1 MAKRSEA
8 DWNEL
13 TAGGRRILQR
23 VARDQALTNYGDFN
37 KELAEETGLPAF
49 NLNAE
54 DGRAD
59 ISRLLVRIAERDWE
73 DGNEYML
80 TSLVKLTGENH
91 PGQGFITLAEQED
104 LYDPKKEPQLDFWSR
119 QVGLAHE
126 AHKRV
131 RTPKP

>member
-1 MAKRSEA
+1 MKRSEA

-13 TAGGRRILQR
+13 TNEGRRILQR

-37 KELAEETGLPAF
+37 KELAEATGLPGF

-91 PGQGFITLAEQED
+91 PGQGFFTLAEQED
-104 LYDPKKEPQLDFWSR
+104 QYDPKTEPQMDFWQR
-119 QVGLAHE
+119 QVRLAHE
-126 AHKRV
+126 ANKRV
-131 RTPKP
+131 RPARA

>member
-13 TAGGRRILQR
+13 TNEGRRILQR

-37 KELAEETGLPAF
+37 REIAEETGLPAF

-54 DGRAD
+54 DGRAG
-59 ISRLLVRIAERDWE
+59 ISRLLVLIAERDWE
-73 DGNEYML
+73 DGRDYML

-91 PGQGFITLAEQED
+91 PGQGFFTLAEQED
-104 LYDPKKEPQLDFWSR
+104 LYDPKTEPQLDFWQR

-131 RTPKP
+131 RPARA